1 MSLKKLFVLP
11 HNATCSQD
19 KTKIT
24 KIEMKSFKKL
34 YLNKKLYLKFY
45 FHYFKNNQG
54 LQKHYSFF
62 KTS

>member
-11 HNATCSQD
+11 RNATCSQD

-24 KIEMKSFKKL
+24 KIEIKSFQKL
-34 YLNKKLYLKFY
+34 YLTFY

>member
-34 YLNKKLYLKFY
+34 YLKFY

-54 LQKHYSFF
+54 
-62 KTS
+62 